1 MVKESFTQFFDI
13 KFHATNFKNGSLG
26 GMTVNGIWWAAL
38 AAGAAMALPKQPEH
52 NLMKLPSFRGVAE
65 VRSSLPGRMRLYM
78 PAVIQAPEQA
88 AQMAQQL
95 ESTGVIRQVTAEK
108 RTGSVLILY
117 DESKVQAPVV
127 LGAAM
132 KLMGLDVKAQSAPAS
147 KAREGVQLLVRA
159 VNQGIMDATGGLL
172 DAKTLAAGIMTVAA
186 LRSKAQKGWAAPGAM
201 TLLWWASKLFG
212 AQSNE

>member
-13 KFHATNFKNGSLG
+13 KFHVTNFKNGSQG

-108 RTGSVLILY
+108 HTGSVLILY